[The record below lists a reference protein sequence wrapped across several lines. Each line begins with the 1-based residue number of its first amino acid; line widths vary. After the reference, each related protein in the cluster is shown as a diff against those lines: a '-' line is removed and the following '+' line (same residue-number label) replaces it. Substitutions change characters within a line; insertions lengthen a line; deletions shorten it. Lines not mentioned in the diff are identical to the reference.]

1 MFNQR
6 NLSLGRGDDGTV
18 LCVLHLWI
26 QSIMDRNYL
35 EENNLGTGEGGSAAG
50 GAWGLP
56 WSLTARV

>member
-35 EENNLGTGEGGSAAG
+35 EENNPETGEVSQQVEVL
-50 GAWGLP
+50 GACHG
-56 WSLTARV
+56 A